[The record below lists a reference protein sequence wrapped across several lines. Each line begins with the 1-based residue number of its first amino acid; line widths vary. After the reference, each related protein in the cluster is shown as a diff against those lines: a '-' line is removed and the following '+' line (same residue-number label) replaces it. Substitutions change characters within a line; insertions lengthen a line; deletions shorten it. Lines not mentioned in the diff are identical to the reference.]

1 MQSSQNKSFCD
12 SCRCNKSHKL
22 PFGVSSLKSRCPLDL
37 LYTDVWGP
45 SPIRSI
51 DGYSYY
57 VIFVD
62 HYTKYSWLF
71 PMAYKSDVFSLFP
84 QFKTMIEKFFKT
96 SINTIYSDGG
106 KEYQGLK
113 TMFAN
118 SGIQH
123 LISPPYTPQHVASAE
138 RRHRHIVETG
148 LTLLHRAS
156 LPLSLWSYAFNAAVY
171 LINRLPTSI
180 LDSKSPF
187 ECLLHTLPNYSK
199 LRVFGCLCYPWLR
212 PYNNHK
218 LEQRSKPCLFL
229 GYSNVHNSYI
239 CFEPTNHKIYY
250 SRHVHFIE
258 NHFPSL
264 TPLNEHDKVNDFTL
278 SKWAAI
284 CPSLTSLSSNT
295 LSQSVSS
302 NLTL

>member
-1 MQSSQNKSFCD
+1 
-12 SCRCNKSHKL
+12 
-22 PFGVSSLKSRCPLDL
+22 
-37 LYTDVWGP
+37 
-45 SPIRSI
+45 
-51 DGYSYY
+51 
-57 VIFVD
+57 
-62 HYTKYSWLF
+62 
-71 PMAYKSDVFSLFP
+71 MAYKSDVFSLFP

-284 CPSLTSLSSNT
+284 SPSLTSLSSNT

-302 NLTL
+302 NLNPPTSSPELPAILPIISPLSPQPPNDPSSPTPHSTLSHTSSQSPDTVHACWQPSIGYGSQLGPFSN